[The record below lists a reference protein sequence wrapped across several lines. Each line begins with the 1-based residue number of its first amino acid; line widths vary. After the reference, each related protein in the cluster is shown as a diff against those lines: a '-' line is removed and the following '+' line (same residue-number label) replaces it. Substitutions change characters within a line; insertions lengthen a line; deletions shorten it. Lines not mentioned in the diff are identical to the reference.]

1 LAFTLIELLTVISII
16 AVLAGMVVG
25 LAPVASAKMKEA
37 RVRGEL
43 AGLVTAI
50 ESYKAKFGV
59 YPPDHTYRATFP
71 GVGEVT
77 LVNPIMNTLY
87 YELTGA
93 LVDNRQALFFTADD
107 EVQLRADVLFNLTGR
122 EGFVNAIPRVGI
134 GATLSPEDRQLKRRL
149 FSREFKAYQ
158 SCEIFR
164 RTNNAGYVDFEVL
177 AVGHSGDASGKK
189 GAGVSW
195 PLNIPAADHPIPTNP
210 GLNPWR
216 FDQSHQQSQQ
226 LRPLGG
232 NHRQGRAPDHRQL
245 EELSFAR
252 LEDHSHEHPSQ
263 VPPFRDARLYPDRT
277 AGRHRDH
284 RDSCWHASPR
294 RFQGPG
300 KRPQEGEQSGCGQHR
315 RRSEGLPDRDD
326 RPVASLAGHACRG
339 HPRGS
344 GFHLRDDAERNP
356 GAQLKAEY
364 LRDNPER
371 LRSRVAGQQRG
382 TDGDPH

>member
-1 LAFTLIELLTVISII
+1 MITAMKRPAPHGPAADRNRLAFTLIELLTVISII

-59 YPPDHTYRATFP
+59 YPPDHTYKATFP

-77 LVNPIMNTLY
+77 VVNPIMNTLY

-195 PLNIPAADHPIPTNP
+195 PLNIPAANHPIPTNP

-216 FDQSHQQSQQ
+216 YVSTNPTNNPNSFD
-226 LRPLGG
+226 LWAEIIVKGERRIIG
-232 NHRQGRAPDHRQL
+232 N
-245 EELSFAR
+245 
-252 LEDHSHEHPSQ
+252 
-263 VPPFRDARLYPDRT
+263 
-277 AGRHRDH
+277 
-284 RDSCWHASPR
+284 W
-294 RFQGPG
+294 
-300 KRPQEGEQSGCGQHR
+300 K
-315 RRSEGLPDRDD
+315 
-326 RPVASLAGHACRG
+326 
-339 HPRGS
+339 
-344 GFHLRDDAERNP
+344 N
-356 GAQLKAEY
+356 
-364 LRDNPER
+364 
-371 LRSRVAGQQRG
+371 
-382 TDGDPH
+382 